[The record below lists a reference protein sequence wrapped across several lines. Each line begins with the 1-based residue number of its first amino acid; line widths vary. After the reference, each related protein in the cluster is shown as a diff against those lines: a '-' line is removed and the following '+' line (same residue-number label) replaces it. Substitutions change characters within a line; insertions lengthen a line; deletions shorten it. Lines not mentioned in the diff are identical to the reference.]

1 LYNITSNT
9 LFTGNQI
16 IYLKECQ
23 STNDVLAELSK
34 QATVFE
40 GAIVITDHQLGGRG
54 QRGNVWEANPGDNL
68 TLSLLYKPF
77 FVQVQFPFGL
87 NIAVSLG
94 IFDVLNEYLPQK
106 VKIKWPN
113 DMIVSVNGVDK
124 KICGILMENTIK
136 KNQFE
141 NAIIGIG
148 INVNQTNFKES
159 KATSLTEYLHV
170 PVDKNEVLNKLCS
183 RIESRYLALKNN
195 KNLTDEY
202 ITHLYLLYEKALFC
216 VDEVVFEG
224 IIQGV
229 DVHGRLA
236 VLHLHANK
244 LHQYSFGEIRYLGR
258 V

>member
-1 LYNITSNT
+1 MYNITSNT

-113 DMIVSVNGVDK
+113 DIYKGNK
-124 KICGILMENTIK
+124 KISGIL
-136 KNQFE
+136 
-141 NAIIGIG
+141 
-148 INVNQTNFKES
+148 VES
-159 KATSLTEYLHV
+159 E
-170 PVDKNEVLNKLCS
+170 
-183 RIESRYLALKNN
+183 
-195 KNLTDEY
+195 
-202 ITHLYLLYEKALFC
+202 
-216 VDEVVFEG
+216 
-224 IIQGV
+224 IQGLNFDSIINYTTIHWV
-229 DVHGRLA
+229 DFIT
-236 VLHLHANK
+236 
-244 LHQYSFGEIRYLGR
+244 YSIII
-258 V
+258 

>member
-159 KATSLTEYLHV
+159 KATSLTEYL
-170 PVDKNEVLNKLCS
+170 
-183 RIESRYLALKNN
+183 
-195 KNLTDEY
+195 
-202 ITHLYLLYEKALFC
+202 LYEKALFC